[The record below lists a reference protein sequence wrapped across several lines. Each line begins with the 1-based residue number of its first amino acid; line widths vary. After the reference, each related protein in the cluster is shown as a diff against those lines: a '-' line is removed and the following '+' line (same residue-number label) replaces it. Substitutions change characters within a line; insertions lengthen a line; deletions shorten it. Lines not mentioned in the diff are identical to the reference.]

1 MDDDDN
7 PKKRHRAIPSSRAAR
22 LGAFGRLAGGVAS
35 GMLGE
40 GARRLARGERPRMR
54 DLVLTPGNVGRLAD
68 RLSHLRGAAMK
79 LGQMISMD
87 AGDLLPPE
95 LAAILAQLRSQAH
108 RMPPEQLR
116 RVLDSEWG
124 PDWRRRFARF
134 NATPIAAASIG
145 QVHRATLPDGREL
158 AIKVQ
163 YPGVRESIDSDVDN
177 VATLLRVSGVLP
189 RELDLAPLLTEA
201 KRQLHEEAD
210 YEREAAQMTRF
221 GDWLD
226 GHADYVVPRPLPEL
240 TTARVLA
247 MDFIDGIPIEALA
260 DAPQEQRDA
269 AMRDLMALV
278 LREMFEFGAMQT
290 DPNFANY
297 RFQPDTGRLVL
308 LDFGAARDVDP
319 ATAQGYRSLLSA
331 GLSGDCDAVREAA
344 RAAGFLGEAAVA
356 RHRSLVDRMI
366 DIVVTEMNR
375 PGPFD
380 FGDRGFVE
388 VLREQGMEM
397 AADRSTWHIP
407 PVETL
412 FVQRK
417 VSGTALLAARLEAR
431 VDVRKLVRPYLEEG
445 AG

>member
-7 PKKRHRAIPSSRAAR
+7 PKRRHRAIPSSRAAR

-221 GDWLD
+221 ADWLD

-297 RFQPDTGRLVL
+297 RFQPDVGRLVL

-319 ATAQGYRSLLSA
+319 ATAKGYRSLLSA
-331 GLSGDCDAVREAA
+331 GFSGDRDAVREAA

-431 VDVRKLVRPYLEEG
+431 VDVRELVRPYLEEG

>member
-7 PKKRHRAIPSSRAAR
+7 PKRRHRAIPSSRAAR

-95 LAAILAQLRSQAH
+95 LAAILGQLRSQAH

-221 GDWLD
+221 ADWLD

-319 ATAQGYRSLLSA
+319 ATARGYRNLLSA
-331 GLSGDCDAVREAA
+331 GLSGDRDAVREAA
-344 RAAGFLGEAAVA
+344 RAAGFLGEAVVA
-356 RHRSLVDRMI
+356 RHRPLVDRMI

-431 VDVRKLVRPYLEEG
+431 VDVRELVRPYLEEG

>member
-7 PKKRHRAIPSSRAAR
+7 PKRRHRAIPSSRAAR

-221 GDWLD
+221 ADWLH

-331 GLSGDCDAVREAA
+331 GLSGDRDAVREAA
-344 RAAGFLGEAAVA
+344 RAAGFLGEAAVT
-356 RHRSLVDRMI
+356 RHRPLVDRMI

-388 VLREQGMEM
+388 VLREHGMEM

-431 VDVRKLVRPYLEEG
+431 VDVRQLVRPYLEEG

>member
-7 PKKRHRAIPSSRAAR
+7 PKRRHRAIPSSRAAR

-221 GDWLD
+221 ADWLD

-269 AMRDLMALV
+269 AMRNLMALV

-297 RFQPDTGRLVL
+297 RFQPDAGRLVL
-308 LDFGAARDVDP
+308 LDFGAARDVEP

-331 GLSGDCDAVREAA
+331 GLSGDRDAVREAA

-356 RHRSLVDRMI
+356 RHRALVDRMI

-445 AG
+445 AD

>member
-7 PKKRHRAIPSSRAAR
+7 PKRRHRAIPSSRAAR

-145 QVHRATLPDGREL
+145 QVHRATLPGGREL

-221 GDWLD
+221 ADWLD

-297 RFQPDTGRLVL
+297 RFQPDAGRLVL

-331 GLSGDCDAVREAA
+331 GLSGDRDAVREAA

-356 RHRSLVDRMI
+356 RHRPLVDRMI
-366 DIVVTEMNR
+366 GIVVTEMNR

-431 VDVRKLVRPYLEEG
+431 VDVRELVRPYLEEG

>member
-7 PKKRHRAIPSSRAAR
+7 PKRRHRAIPSSRAAR

-145 QVHRATLPDGREL
+145 QVHRARLPDGREL

-221 GDWLD
+221 ADWLD

-269 AMRDLMALV
+269 AMRNLMALV

-297 RFQPDTGRLVL
+297 RFQPDAGRLVL
-308 LDFGAARDVDP
+308 LDFGAARDVEP

-331 GLSGDCDAVREAA
+331 GLSGDRDAVREAA

-356 RHRSLVDRMI
+356 RHRALVDRMI

-431 VDVRKLVRPYLEEG
+431 VDVRKLVRPYLQEG

>member
-7 PKKRHRAIPSSRAAR
+7 PKRRHRAIPSSRAAR

-95 LAAILAQLRSQAH
+95 LAAILGQLRSQAH

-221 GDWLD
+221 ADWLD
-226 GHADYVVPRPLPEL
+226 GHTDYVVPRPLPEL

-269 AMRDLMALV
+269 AMRDLMALM

-297 RFQPDTGRLVL
+297 RFQPDAGRLVL

-331 GLSGDCDAVREAA
+331 GLSGDRDAVREAA

-356 RHRSLVDRMI
+356 RHRPLVDRMI

-431 VDVRKLVRPYLEEG
+431 VDVRELVRPYLEEG

>member
-7 PKKRHRAIPSSRAAR
+7 PKRRHRAIPSSRAAR

-221 GDWLD
+221 ADWLD
-226 GHADYVVPRPLPEL
+226 GHTDYVVPRPLPEL

-297 RFQPDTGRLVL
+297 RFQPDAGRLVL

-331 GLSGDCDAVREAA
+331 GLSGDRDAVREAA

-356 RHRSLVDRMI
+356 RHRPLVDRMI

-431 VDVRKLVRPYLEEG
+431 VDVRKLVRPYLQEG

>member
-221 GDWLD
+221 ADWLD

-356 RHRSLVDRMI
+356 RHRPLVDRMI

-388 VLREQGMEM
+388 VLREHGMEM

-431 VDVRKLVRPYLEEG
+431 VDVRKLVRPYLQEG

>member
-7 PKKRHRAIPSSRAAR
+7 PKRRHRAIPSSRAAR

-54 DLVLTPGNVGRLAD
+54 DLVLTPGNVGRLTD

-210 YEREAAQMTRF
+210 YKREAAQMTRF
-221 GDWLD
+221 ADWLD
-226 GHADYVVPRPLPEL
+226 GHADYVIPRPLPEL

-331 GLSGDCDAVREAA
+331 GLSGDRDAVREAA
-344 RAAGFLGEAAVA
+344 QAAGFLGEAAVA
-356 RHRSLVDRMI
+356 RHRPLVDRMI
-366 DIVVTEMNR
+366 DIVVTEMSR

-431 VDVRKLVRPYLEEG
+431 VDVRELVRPYLEEG

>member
-7 PKKRHRAIPSSRAAR
+7 PKRRHRAIPSSRAAR

-68 RLSHLRGAAMK
+68 RLSHLRGAAMQ

-145 QVHRATLPDGREL
+145 QVHRARLPDGREL

-210 YEREAAQMTRF
+210 YEREATQMTRF
-221 GDWLD
+221 ADWLD

-308 LDFGAARDVDP
+308 LDFGAARDVDH

-331 GLSGDCDAVREAA
+331 GLSGDRDAVREAA

-356 RHRSLVDRMI
+356 RHRPLVDRMI
-366 DIVVTEMNR
+366 DIVVTEMSR

-431 VDVRKLVRPYLEEG
+431 VDVRELVRPYLEEG

>member
-1 MDDDDN
+1 MDDENN
-7 PKKRHRAIPSSRAAR
+7 PKRRHRAIPSSRAAR

-221 GDWLD
+221 ADWLD
-226 GHADYVVPRPLPEL
+226 GHTDYVVPRPLPEL

-297 RFQPDTGRLVL
+297 RFQPDAGRLVL

-331 GLSGDCDAVREAA
+331 GLSGDRDAVREAA
-344 RAAGFLGEAAVA
+344 QAAGFLGEAAVA
-356 RHRSLVDRMI
+356 RHRPLVDRMI

-431 VDVRKLVRPYLEEG
+431 VDVRKLVRPYLQEG

>member
-189 RELDLAPLLTEA
+189 RELDFAPLLTEA

-331 GLSGDCDAVREAA
+331 GLSGDRDAVREAA

-356 RHRSLVDRMI
+356 RHRPLVDRMI

-431 VDVRKLVRPYLEEG
+431 VDVRELVRPYLEEG

>member
-1 MDDDDN
+1 MDDDDT
-7 PKKRHRAIPSSRAAR
+7 PKRRHRAIPSSRAAR

-124 PDWRRRFARF
+124 PDWRRLFARF

-210 YEREAAQMTRF
+210 YEREATQMTRF
-221 GDWLD
+221 ADWLD

-297 RFQPDTGRLVL
+297 RFRPDTGRLVL
-308 LDFGAARDVDP
+308 LDFGAARDVEP
-319 ATAQGYRSLLSA
+319 ETAQGYRSLLSA
-331 GLSGDCDAVREAA
+331 GLSGDRDAVREAA
-344 RAAGFLGEAAVA
+344 QAAGFLGEAAVA

-431 VDVRKLVRPYLEEG
+431 VDVRELVRPYLEEG

>member
-7 PKKRHRAIPSSRAAR
+7 PKRRHRAIPSSRAAR

-189 RELDLAPLLTEA
+189 RELNLAPLLAEA
-201 KRQLHEEAD
+201 KSQLHEEAD

-221 GDWLD
+221 ADWLD

-297 RFQPDTGRLVL
+297 RFQPDAGRLVL

-331 GLSGDCDAVREAA
+331 GLSGDCDAVRDAA

-356 RHRSLVDRMI
+356 RHRPLVDRMI

-431 VDVRKLVRPYLEEG
+431 VDVRQLVRPYLEEG

>member
-7 PKKRHRAIPSSRAAR
+7 PKRRHRAIPSSRAAR

-145 QVHRATLPDGREL
+145 QVHRARLPDGREL

-221 GDWLD
+221 ADWLD

-269 AMRDLMALV
+269 AMRNLMALV

-297 RFQPDTGRLVL
+297 RFQPDAGRLVL
-308 LDFGAARDVDP
+308 LDFGAARDVEP

-331 GLSGDCDAVREAA
+331 GLSGDRDAVREAA

-356 RHRSLVDRMI
+356 RHRALVDRMI

-431 VDVRKLVRPYLEEG
+431 VDVRELVRPYLEEG

>member
-7 PKKRHRAIPSSRAAR
+7 PKRRHRAIPSSRAAR

-221 GDWLD
+221 ADWLD
-226 GHADYVVPRPLPEL
+226 GHTDYVVPRPLPEL

-269 AMRDLMALV
+269 AMRDPMALV

-297 RFQPDTGRLVL
+297 RFQPDAGRLVL

-331 GLSGDCDAVREAA
+331 GLSGDRDAVREAA

-356 RHRSLVDRMI
+356 RHRPLVDRMI
-366 DIVVTEMNR
+366 DIVVTEMSR

-431 VDVRKLVRPYLEEG
+431 VDVRELVRPYLEEG

>member
-7 PKKRHRAIPSSRAAR
+7 PKRRHRAIPSSRAAR

-221 GDWLD
+221 ADWLD

-331 GLSGDCDAVREAA
+331 GLSGDRDAVREAA

-356 RHRSLVDRMI
+356 RHRPLVDRMI
-366 DIVVTEMNR
+366 DIVVTEMSR

-431 VDVRKLVRPYLEEG
+431 VDVRELVRPYLEEG

>member
-7 PKKRHRAIPSSRAAR
+7 PKRRHRAIPSSRAAR

-221 GDWLD
+221 ADWLD

-297 RFQPDTGRLVL
+297 RFQPDAGRLVL

-331 GLSGDCDAVREAA
+331 GLSGDRDAVREAA

-356 RHRSLVDRMI
+356 RHRPLVDRMI

-397 AADRSTWHIP
+397 AADRATWHIP

-431 VDVRKLVRPYLEEG
+431 VDVRELVRPYLQEG

>member
-1 MDDDDN
+1 MDDSDP
-7 PKKRHRAIPSSRAAR
+7 PKPRHRAIPSSRAAR
-22 LGAFGRLAGGVAS
+22 LGTFGRLAGGVAG

-54 DLVLTPGNVGRLAD
+54 DLLLTPGNVGRLAD

-87 AGDLLPPE
+87 AGDMLPAE
-95 LAAILAQLRSQAH
+95 LTAILAQLRSQAY
-108 RMPPEQLR
+108 RMPPQQLR
-116 RVLDSEWG
+116 SVLDAEWG

-145 QVHRATLPDGREL
+145 QVHRAALPDGREV

-163 YPGVRESIDSDVDN
+163 YPGIRESIDSDVDN

-189 RELDLAPLLTEA
+189 RELDLAPLLGDA

-221 GDWLD
+221 ADWLD
-226 GHADYVVPRPLPEL
+226 GHPDYIVPRPLHE
-240 TTARVLA
+240 
-247 MDFIDGIPIEALA
+247 
-260 DAPQEQRDA
+260 
-269 AMRDLMALV
+269 
-278 LREMFEFGAMQT
+278 
-290 DPNFANY
+290 
-297 RFQPDTGRLVL
+297 
-308 LDFGAARDVDP
+308 LDFGATRDVDP
-319 ATAQGYRSLLSA
+319 ATAEGYRTLLAA
-331 GLSGDCDAVREAA
+331 GLAGDRDAVREAA
-344 RAAGFLGEAAVA
+344 QAAGFLGEAAIA
-356 RHRSLVDRMI
+356 RHRPLVDRMI

-417 VSGTALLAARLEAR
+417 ISGTALLAARLAAR
-431 VDVRKLVRPYLEEG
+431 VDVRELVRPYL
-445 AG
+445 AGGSA

>member
-7 PKKRHRAIPSSRAAR
+7 PKRRHRAIPSSRAAR

-210 YEREAAQMTRF
+210 YEREATQMTRF
-221 GDWLD
+221 ADWLD

-331 GLSGDCDAVREAA
+331 GLSGDRDAVREAA
-344 RAAGFLGEAAVA
+344 QAAGFLGEAAVA
-356 RHRSLVDRMI
+356 RHRPLVDRMI

-431 VDVRKLVRPYLEEG
+431 VDVRELVRPYLEEG